1 MYCSAVL
8 PSACLQPDPAKFS
21 LDMSRKD
28 LCAWA
33 TRTGY
38 SADDVDALREGKYDG
53 IKVASSKLI
62 ALQRAG
68 VSLDG
73 ATRLRDEV
81 DCLDLGEIDP
91 ETGESWPQTTS
102 TGLEME
108 ATREAANRAVQK
120 SQYLRGALGE
130 LKAVAEGRSV
140 KISETLKFQAKQG
153 GEKIITRDRIQLDGV
168 FLTSKVVV
176 MNEAKGGVF
185 PKWCLSKDEVK
196 ECFSKRASFEVY
208 LKKMI
213 NSPDAFHTDPPEAK
227 AELVQAGLTDVRV
240 VMSCHSAPPDAEE
253 ECKIERFFVCKP
265 NGDAFFGH
273 RRGFR

>member
-1 MYCSAVL
+1 MFCSAVL

-21 LDMSRKD
+21 VDMSGKG

-33 TRTGY
+33 TRTGF
-38 SADDVDALREGKYDG
+38 SANDVDALREGKYDG
-53 IKVASSKLI
+53 EKVASSRLI
-62 ALQRAG
+62 ELQRAG

-81 DCLDLGEIDP
+81 DRLDFGEIDP
-91 ETGESWPQTTS
+91 ESWRQTTS

-153 GEKIITRDRIQLDGV
+153 EEKIVTRDRVQLDGV

-185 PKWCLSKDEVK
+185 PKWCLSKAEVK
-196 ECFSKRASFEVY
+196 ECVSKSASFEVY

-227 AELVQAGLTDVRV
+227 AELVQAGLTEVRV
-240 VMSCHSAPPDAEE
+240 VMSCHSARPDAEE

-265 NGDAFFGH
+265 NGDAFSVEEASTTP
-273 RRGFR
+273 

>member
-1 MYCSAVL
+1 MFCSAVP

-21 LDMSRKD
+21 LDMSGKD

-53 IKVASSKLI
+53 IKVASSRLI
-62 ALQRAG
+62 ELQRAG

-81 DCLDLGEIDP
+81 DRLDLGEIDP
-91 ETGESWPQTTS
+91 ESWRQTMS

-108 ATREAANRAVQK
+108 ANREAANRAVLK

-153 GEKIITRDRIQLDGV
+153 GEKIITRDRIRLDGV

-240 VMSCHSAPPDAEE
+240 VMSCHSAPPHVQE